1 MGNNKYKILI
11 VEDEANIRSFIKAN
25 LETSDYQ
32 VLCAETCEL
41 GMMMYASHHPDLI
54 LLDLGLPDRDG
65 MSLIQEV
72 RETDTVPII
81 VLSARSNERDKVEA
95 LDLGANDYITKPFG
109 TEELLARIRAVL
121 RSHRHSK
128 DLAENMIRLSGVQ
141 GIEIIETGLRP
152 GEKLYEELL
161 VKTEELDKTDN
172 SLIFIER
179 DTALSKEEIYRK
191 IDVLRNACDTGDDL
205 IAKEALR
212 SVVPTFKTPEEVNK
226 EIA

>member
-1 MGNNKYKILI
+1 MTIPEASQLVLQSGAIANNGELFVLDMGQPVKI
-11 VEDEANIRSFIKAN
+11 
-25 LETSDYQ
+25 
-32 VLCAETCEL
+32 
-41 GMMMYASHHPDLI
+41 M
-54 LLDLGLPDRDG
+54 
-65 MSLIQEV
+65 
-72 RETDTVPII
+72 
-81 VLSARSNERDKVEA
+81 
-95 LDLGANDYITKPFG
+95 
-109 TEELLARIRAVL
+109 
-121 RSHRHSK
+121 

-172 SLIFIER
+172 SMIFIER
-179 DTALSKEEIYRK
+179 DTPVSEEEINKK
-191 IDVLRNACDTGDDL
+191 IQTLRNACDTGDDL